1 VPPAGIAL
9 FSLLAVL
16 TTGAWAQ
23 PPAPAEPPE
32 EDESLAPKE
41 YAFNPIQARKEIEV
55 GNYYFKK
62 GSYRAAAGRFQE
74 ATRWDPNYSEA
85 YLRMGES
92 YEKLKDW
99 KAMRAAYEKYL
110 ELDPGGKEAARVRRS
125 LAAKR

>member
-1 VPPAGIAL
+1 MLAALAPA
-9 FSLLAVL
+9 
-16 TTGAWAQ
+16 AWAQ

-32 EDESLAPKE
+32 EDEALAPKE

-62 GSYRAAAGRFQE
+62 GSYRAAAGRFLE
-74 ATRWDPNYSEA
+74 ATRWDPNNAEA

-99 KAMRAAYEKYL
+99 KAMRSAYEKYL
-110 ELDPGGKEAARVRRS
+110 ELDAGGKDAARVRRS